1 MWVLYALTRLFVSWF
16 VLVAKYVVQLHG
28 KQMKPDLNPLQLT
41 LSFKMVVYGHC
52 HWASRAVKSGGLW
65 TLSSSHPFGKNMV
78 AYGHCLR
85 ANRSVKSGDLWF
97 MGTVLESP
105 VPSKV
110 MAYGHSS
117 SHPFRRKWWFMDT
130 LRVTLSFKGGGLWT
144 LFSSY
149 RFGQTCWFMDQVFEP
164 PVPSQVVVYGHST
177 SHPFL
182 LKWWLM
188 DGLHSCDQ
196 VSPSQV
202 TGRPNLV
209 HAVVSGNR

>member
-1 MWVLYALTRLFVSWF
+1 MDTIRV
-16 VLVAKYVVQLHG
+16 
-28 KQMKPDLNPLQLT
+28 T
-41 LSFKMVVYGHC
+41 LSVE
-52 HWASRAVKSGGLW
+52 SDGLW
-65 TLSSSHPFGKNMV
+65 TLF
-78 AYGHCLR
+78 
-85 ANRSVKSGDLWF
+85 
-97 MGTVLESP
+97 ESP
-105 VPSKV
+105 FPSKV
-110 MAYGHSS
+110 VAYGHSS
-117 SHPFRRKWWFMDT
+117 SHPFLQRWWLMDT

-149 RFGQTCWFMDQVFEP
+149 RFGQRWRFMDQVFEP
-164 PVPSQVVVYGHST
+164 PVPSQVVVYGHSM

-182 LKWWLM
+182 LKWWFM